1 MPANERDKEREKEN
15 GQRREREIQREKIF
29 AGKKKSKR
37 ESMGAKRKETL
48 FSPPQILH
56 SSLAALWYGAA
67 AAPPVFIGSSLHL
80 PIFFFFL
87 WFVRAI
93 NDD

>member
-1 MPANERDKEREKEN
+1 MPANERDKEREGERKWSAP
-15 GQRREREIQREKIF
+15 RERDSERKNF
-29 AGKKKSKR
+29 RGKKKVKTR

-80 PIFFFFL
+80 PIFLFSFSL
-87 WFVRAI
+87 
-93 NDD
+93 

>member
-15 GQRREREIQREKIF
+15 GQRREREIQREKNF
-29 AGKKKSKR
+29 SRGKKSQNANR
-37 ESMGAKRKETL
+37 WAQKEKTL

-80 PIFFFFL
+80 PIFLFSL
-87 WFVRAI
+87 
-93 NDD
+93 

>member
-1 MPANERDKEREKEN
+1 MVSAEREKF
-15 GQRREREIQREKIF
+15 REKIF
-29 AGKKKSKR
+29 EGKKKVKTR
-37 ESMGAKRKETL
+37 ESMGAKREKTL

-80 PIFFFFL
+80 PIFLFSFSL
-87 WFVRAI
+87 
-93 NDD
+93 